1 MNKLK
6 HFVSPDTENSVLK
19 GIPNTD
25 YWHTV
30 FENTW
35 VAFLNHHNLVS
46 ERLRVGNAH
55 RNCSPAMLSR
65 DVTYRKRFRG
75 PRISGNEYDC
85 KKEDGYSFSVYI
97 RTERYWETKYEDIVV
112 LLAREM
118 ERGGFLTDYPVR
130 YYPVRYWISE
140 TSRNYTIDKVGHDE
154 IDKME
159 QLFPN
164 FNFYKKYE
172 NELENYFADR
182 AQPGHRKMFLNFI
195 ANSVSY

>member
-35 VAFLNHHNLVS
+35 VAFLNHHNL
-46 ERLRVGNAH
+46 L
-55 RNCSPAMLSR
+55 CQ
-65 DVTYRKRFRG
+65 DVTYCKRYRG
-75 PRISGNEYDC
+75 PRISGNAQDC

-97 RTERYWETKYEDIVV
+97 RTKRYWETKYEDIVV

-118 ERGGFLTDYPVR
+118 SRGGFLTD
-130 YYPVRYWISE
+130 YPVRYWISE

-164 FNFYKKYE
+164 FHFYKKYE

-182 AQPGHRKMFLNFI
+182 AQPGHRKMFVDFLDWTLKGI
-195 ANSVSY
+195 G

>member
-35 VAFLNHHNLVS
+35 VAFLNHHNLV
-46 ERLRVGNAH
+46 
-55 RNCSPAMLSR
+55 CQ
-65 DVTYRKRFRG
+65 DVTYRKRYRG
-75 PRISGNEYDC
+75 PRISGNAQDC
-85 KKEDGYSFSVYI
+85 KKEDGYSFSVYV
-97 RTERYWETKYEDIVV
+97 RTQRYWQTKYDDIVV
-112 LLAREM
+112 LLADEM
-118 ERGGFLTDYPVR
+118 ERGGFLPD
-130 YYPVRYWISE
+130 YPVRYWISE
-140 TSRNYTIDKVGHDE
+140 TSRNCDIDE
-154 IDKME
+154 ME
-159 QLFPN
+159 NLFPN

-182 AQPGHRKMFLNFI
+182 AQPGYRKMFVDFLDWTI
-195 ANSVSY
+195 GGIG